1 MRLLNSLLAKTGLR
15 RREPPITRRQALQVR
30 PLRNPQ
36 LEWEYNEEGSVVATL
51 TRRAGLRGRLI
62 TFFLAVP
69 ESRPI
74 VLDEVGTFVW
84 DMCDGEHSVEQLVQA
99 LAEKYKLSQR
109 EVEISLNE
117 YLRMLGKRGMIAI
130 AVPKEITD
138 ELSEAAQRAL
148 GLQEI
153 VAEEE
158 EPPPLTGEAGKQD
171 DEEEDGS

>member
-1 MRLLNSLLAKTGLR
+1 MRLWTSFLTKTGLR

-30 PLRNPQ
+30 PLRNPR
-36 LEWEYNEEGSVVATL
+36 LKWEYNEEGYVVATL
-51 TRRAGLRGRLI
+51 SRRSGLRGRLI

-69 ESRPI
+69 ETRPV

-99 LAEKYKLSQR
+99 LCKKYKLSRR

-117 YLRMLGKRGMIAI
+117 YLQMLGKRRMIVV

-138 ELSEAAQRAL
+138 ELSEAARRAL
-148 GLQEI
+148 GIQEI

-158 EPPPLTGEAGKQD
+158 EQPPATGDAG
-171 DEEEDGS
+171 EEDDQDAP